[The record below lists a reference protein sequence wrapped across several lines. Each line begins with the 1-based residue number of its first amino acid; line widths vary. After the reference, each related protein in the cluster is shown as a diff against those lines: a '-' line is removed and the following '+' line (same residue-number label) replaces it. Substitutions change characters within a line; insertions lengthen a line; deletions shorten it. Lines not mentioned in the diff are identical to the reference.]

1 MSLNG
6 VGVFGV
12 VGVEGILDIPG
23 VNAGD
28 EELEFVDEW
37 SLYKRSSLIN
47 EGGEEVLVL

>member
-23 VNAGD
+23 VNA
-28 EELEFVDEW
+28 EECVDEW

-47 EGGEEVLVL
+47 EGDEEVLVL

>member
-12 VGVEGILDIPG
+12 VGVEGIPG

-28 EELEFVDEW
+28 EKLEFVDEW

-47 EGGEEVLVL
+47 EGDEEVLVL

>member
-28 EELEFVDEW
+28 EELEFV
-37 SLYKRSSLIN
+37 RSSLIN
-47 EGGEEVLVL
+47 EGDEEVLVL